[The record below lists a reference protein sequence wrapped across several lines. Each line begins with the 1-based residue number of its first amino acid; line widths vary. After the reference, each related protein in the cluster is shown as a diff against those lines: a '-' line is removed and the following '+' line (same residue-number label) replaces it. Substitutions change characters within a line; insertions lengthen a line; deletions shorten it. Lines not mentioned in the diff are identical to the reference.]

1 MSESCVRENR
11 MHSSMRRR
19 EAATA
24 SRASTRRAAEEASRR
39 PYNLD
44 YTTRH
49 YDRLHDIVKDVD
61 WARVLVGFLPQLR
74 LQGSALGRKVGRYV
88 VDHLFQPLG

>member
-39 PYNLD
+39 PYNGD
-44 YTTRH
+44 SFDGVDSFAKGA
-49 YDRLHDIVKDVD
+49 DR
-61 WARVLVGFLPQLR
+61 
-74 LQGSALGRKVGRYV
+74 AL
-88 VDHLFQPLG
+88 

>member
-1 MSESCVRENR
+1 

-39 PYNLD
+39 PSITVTMEAGMGEASLGAA
-44 YTTRH
+44 
-49 YDRLHDIVKDVD
+49 VA
-61 WARVLVGFLPQLR
+61 ARVLGVLGLVSRPAGDL
-74 LQGSALGRKVGRYV
+74 SAGPR
-88 VDHLFQPLG
+88 P